1 MVSTLCDVIQLRK
14 LIKSFSVVGK
24 KRYKNGKRIP
34 DNHVKY
40 FEYPIAKIETIDP
53 DDEGLYQ
60 CFARNDFGEASATF
74 YLHVRPSTLL
84 NHAPLNAKCVP
95 MDKGIIQVTYDKEM
109 PSNKIQYFIA
119 SDSPRDFYSHVSVDA
134 IQDGFKIDTRAGSI
148 FKPFKPFYLYMR
160 NLLPNGSLK
169 MILSQLSKPIRC
181 ATQGIEPKFVKP
193 PTGIFLRWDT
203 PATDINVTG
212 YTIQF
217 QKNETS
223 TPVSFKEEV
232 IGTFDDFP
240 PYISWE
246 DIRDNLQK
254 IPAKNNNQTDWTE
267 VVVPG
272 NVTGLY
278 IPNTDEINVRILGTV
293 LESGELF
300 NQDIQYLSWTNIKA
314 STFSLAPL
322 RLGLVDSHG
331 AEILWSGLEAVNCA
345 SACAIMKGPI
355 INRGESST
363 RCDKM

>member
-1 MVSTLCDVIQLRK
+1 
-14 LIKSFSVVGK
+14 
-24 KRYKNGKRIP
+24 
-34 DNHVKY
+34 
-40 FEYPIAKIETIDP
+40 
-53 DDEGLYQ
+53 
-60 CFARNDFGEASATF
+60 
-74 YLHVRPSTLL
+74 
-84 NHAPLNAKCVP
+84 
-95 MDKGIIQVTYDKEM
+95 MDKGVIHVTYDKEM

-119 SDSPRDFYSHVSVDA
+119 SDSPRDFYSHVSVDLNSF
-134 IQDGFKIDTRAGSI
+134 GFKIDTRAASI

-160 NLLPNGSLK
+160 NLLPSGPK
-169 MILSQLSKPIRC
+169 IVLSQLSKPIRC

-193 PTGIFLRWDT
+193 STGIFLRWDT
-203 PATDINVTG
+203 PATDTNVTS

-223 TPVSFKEEV
+223 APVSFIEEV
-232 IGTFDDFP
+232 IGTFDEFP

-246 DIRDNLQK
+246 DIQPNLQK

-278 IPNTDEINVRILGTV
+278 IPNTDEINVRILGSV
-293 LESGELF
+293 LDSGELF
-300 NQDIQYLSWTNIKA
+300 EQDTQYLSWTNIKA

-331 AEILWSGLEAVNCA
+331 AEILWSGLENVQCA

-355 INRGESST
+355 INRGDSMTKCE
-363 RCDKM
+363 KM

>member
-1 MVSTLCDVIQLRK
+1 
-14 LIKSFSVVGK
+14 
-24 KRYKNGKRIP
+24 
-34 DNHVKY
+34 
-40 FEYPIAKIETIDP
+40 
-53 DDEGLYQ
+53 
-60 CFARNDFGEASATF
+60 
-74 YLHVRPSTLL
+74 
-84 NHAPLNAKCVP
+84 